1 MRFVLVYTPVKIEGI
16 YKDVIK
22 GVALP
27 PQGICQLAG
36 VIRDYGEEVYLIDA
50 LAEDLSEED
59 AINRIISLNPD
70 FVGFSATTMQI
81 LYACQ
86 CARLIKEHDQS
97 INVWIGGA
105 HISACPE
112 ETMERF
118 KEFDLGVLN
127 EGEVTVKEL
136 LRYYKDGAPSLD
148 NINGII
154 YRSNGKLVKTRPRAF
169 MNDLDS
175 LPLPAWDLLPDLR
188 YNYRQS
194 VARIDR
200 LPAASLTTSRG
211 CPCKCIFC
219 ARNVYG
225 RSYRGHSAE
234 YVLKMIDFLVE
245 RYGVRSVS
253 FEDENFTVNKQRI
266 VEICKALMRKKY
278 DLKWGCVARVDMI
291 QEENLKLMK
300 KAGCTSISFG
310 IESGSQRI
318 LDILGKNLK
327 LETINKGIA
336 MTEKI
341 GIRARGYFI
350 VGHPTETI
358 ETIEETK
365 DFIKKLPFS
374 EVQVSFMTPFP
385 GTELYGTANKYGTFN
400 NEWTKLNIWTP
411 NFIPHGLTKDILM
424 VKQKQIMREF
434 FFQPTIIMRFLLR
447 MVNLR
452 YFSKYFRDGMIIFWF
467 LLKNR
472 GKENEV

>member
-1 MRFVLVYTPVKIEGI
+1 
-16 YKDVIK
+16 
-22 GVALP
+22 
-27 PQGICQLAG
+27 
-36 VIRDYGEEVYLIDA
+36 
-50 LAEDLSEED
+50 
-59 AINRIISLNPD
+59 
-70 FVGFSATTMQI
+70 
-81 LYACQ
+81 
-86 CARLIKEHDQS
+86 
-97 INVWIGGA
+97 
-105 HISACPE
+105 
-112 ETMERF
+112 
-118 KEFDLGVLN
+118 
-127 EGEVTVKEL
+127 
-136 LRYYKDGAPSLD
+136 
-148 NINGII
+148 
-154 YRSNGKLVKTRPRAF
+154 
-169 MNDLDS
+169 
-175 LPLPAWDLLPDLR
+175 
-188 YNYRQS
+188 
-194 VARIDR
+194 
-200 LPAASLTTSRG
+200 
-211 CPCKCIFC
+211 
-219 ARNVYG
+219 
-225 RSYRGHSAE
+225 
-234 YVLKMIDFLVE
+234 MIDFLVE

-300 KAGCTSISFG
+300 KAGCTSISSG

-424 VKQKQIMREF
+424 VKQKQMMREF
-434 FFQPTIIMRFLLR
+434 FFRPKIIMRFLLR
-447 MVNLR
+447 MADLR
-452 YFSKYFRDGMIIFWF
+452 NFLKYYRDGMTVFRF
-467 LLKNR
+467 LVR
-472 GKENEV
+472 S

>member
-219 ARNVYG
+219 AKNVYG

-234 YVLKMIDFLVE
+234 YVLEMAKMWHTKVIYASTSDV
-245 RYGVRSVS
+245 YGMSP
-253 FEDENFTVNKQRI
+253 
-266 VEICKALMRKKY
+266 
-278 DLKWGCVARVDMI
+278 DLPFK
-291 QEENLKLMK
+291 
-300 KAGCTSISFG
+300 
-310 IESGSQRI
+310 ESGD
-318 LDILGKNLK
+318 LLLG
-327 LETINKGIA
+327 
-336 MTEKI
+336 
-341 GIRARGYFI
+341 
-350 VGHPTETI
+350 
-358 ETIEETK
+358 
-365 DFIKKLPFS
+365 
-374 EVQVSFMTPFP
+374 P
-385 GTELYGTANKYGTFN
+385 GMVRRWSYAVAKLYGEQLTSSYYHDYD
-400 NEWTKLNIWTP
+400 
-411 NFIPHGLTKDILM
+411 IP
-424 VKQKQIMREF
+424 V
-434 FFQPTIIMRFLLR
+434 
-447 MVNLR
+447 VVLR
-452 YFSKYFRDGMIIFWF
+452 YFGGFSPRSSFAWSGGHIPIFVRAILNDEEVMIHGDGKQTRSMAYVDDLVDGTILAMENDDAIGELFNLGNDEEISVLDSAKIIHR
-467 LLKNR
+467 LANTGKALKKR
-472 GKENEV
+472 FIPFEEIFGEYKDIMRRVPDLTKAMEILGYAPKFSFEKAIKKTLAHLRK

>member
-59 AINRIISLNPD
+59 AVNRIISLNPD

-148 NINGII
+148 NINGIV
-154 YRSNGKLVKTRPRAF
+154 YRSNGKLVKTGPRAF

-245 RYGVRSVS
+245 RYWVRSVS

-266 VEICKALMRKKY
+266 VEICKVLMRKKY

-424 VKQKQIMREF
+424 VKQKQMMREF
-434 FFQPTIIMRFLLR
+434 FFRPKIIMRFLLR
-447 MVNLR
+447 MADLR
-452 YFSKYFRDGMIIFWF
+452 NFLKYYRDGMTVFRF
-467 LLKNR
+467 LVR
-472 GKENEV
+472 S

>member
-1 MRFVLVYTPVKIEGI
+1 MRFVLVYTPVKIEGVYEDI
-16 YKDVIK
+16 IK
-22 GVALP
+22 GVAVP

-36 VIRDYGEEVYLIDA
+36 VIRDFGEEVYLIDA
-50 LAEDLSEED
+50 LVENLSED
-59 AINRIISLNPD
+59 DTFNKIINLNPD

-81 LYACQ
+81 LHAYR
-86 CARLIKEHDQS
+86 CARLIKEHDQN

-112 ETMERF
+112 ETMDRF

-127 EGEVTVKEL
+127 EGEMTVKEL
-136 LRYYKDGAPSLD
+136 LRHYKDGASSRD

-154 YRSNGKLVKTRPRAF
+154 YRNNGKLVKTNPRAF
-169 MNDLDS
+169 INDLDS

-234 YVLKMIDFLVE
+234 YVLRMINFLVE

-266 VEICKALMRKKY
+266 VEICKVLMRKKY

-424 VKQKQIMREF
+424 VKQKQMMREF
-434 FFQPTIIMRFLLR
+434 FFRPKIIMRFLLR
-447 MVNLR
+447 MADLR
-452 YFSKYFRDGMIIFWF
+452 NFLKYYRDGMTVFRF
-467 LLKNR
+467 LVR
-472 GKENEV
+472 S

>member
-1 MRFVLVYTPVKIEGI
+1 MYTPVKIEGVYEDI
-16 YKDVIK
+16 IK
-22 GVALP
+22 GVAVP

-36 VIRDYGEEVYLIDA
+36 VIRDFGEEVYLIDA
-50 LAEDLSEED
+50 LVENLSED
-59 AINRIISLNPD
+59 DTFNKIISLNPD

-81 LYACQ
+81 LHAYR
-86 CARLIKEHDQS
+86 CARLIKEHDQN

-112 ETMERF
+112 ETMDRF

-127 EGEVTVKEL
+127 EGEMTVKEL
-136 LRYYKDGAPSLD
+136 LRHYKDGASSRD

-154 YRSNGKLVKTRPRAF
+154 YRNNGKLVKTNPRAF
-169 MNDLDS
+169 INDLDS

-234 YVLKMIDFLVE
+234 YVLRMIDFLVE

-266 VEICKALMRKKY
+266 IDICEALICKKY
-278 DLKWGCVARVDMI
+278 DLKWSCAARVDMI

-310 IESGSQRI
+310 IESGSQQV
-318 LDILGKNLK
+318 LDLLGKNLK
-327 LETINKGIA
+327 LEVINRGIA
-336 MTEKI
+336 MTEKM

-350 VGHPTETI
+350 IGHPTETL
-358 ETIEETK
+358 ETIEETN
-365 DFIKKLPFS
+365 DLIKKLPFS

-385 GTELYGTANKYGTFN
+385 GTELYDTASKYGTFN

-411 NFIPHGLTKDILM
+411 NFIPHGLAKDVLM
-424 VKQKQIMREF
+424 VRQKQIMREF
-434 FFQPTIIMRFLLR
+434 YFKPRTIMKFLLR
-447 MVNLR
+447 MMNLR

>member
-1 MRFVLVYTPVKIEGI
+1 MRFVLVYTPVKIEGVYEDI
-16 YKDVIK
+16 IK
-22 GVALP
+22 GVAVP

-36 VIRDYGEEVYLIDA
+36 VIRDFGEEVYLIDA
-50 LAEDLSEED
+50 LVENLSED
-59 AINRIISLNPD
+59 DTFNKIISLNPD

-81 LYACQ
+81 LHAYR
-86 CARLIKEHDQS
+86 CARLIKEHDQN

-112 ETMERF
+112 ETMDRF

-127 EGEVTVKEL
+127 EGEMTVKEL
-136 LRYYKDGAPSLD
+136 LRHYKDGASSLD

-154 YRSNGKLVKTRPRAF
+154 YRNNGKLVKTNPRAF
-169 MNDLDS
+169 INDLDS

-234 YVLKMIDFLVE
+234 YVLRMIDFLVE

-266 VEICKALMRKKY
+266 IDICEALICKKY
-278 DLKWGCVARVDMI
+278 DLKWSCAARVDMI

-310 IESGSQRI
+310 IESGSQQV
-318 LDILGKNLK
+318 LDLLGKNLK
-327 LETINKGIA
+327 LEVINRGIA
-336 MTEKI
+336 MTEKM

-350 VGHPTETI
+350 IGHPTETL
-358 ETIEETK
+358 ETIEETN
-365 DFIKKLPFS
+365 DLIKKLPFS

-385 GTELYGTANKYGTFN
+385 GTELYDTASKYGTFN

-411 NFIPHGLTKDILM
+411 NFIPHGLAKDVLM
-424 VKQKQIMREF
+424 VRQKQIMREF
-434 FFQPTIIMRFLLR
+434 YFKPRTIMKFLLR
-447 MVNLR
+447 MMNLR

>member
-1 MRFVLVYTPVKIEGI
+1 VYTPVKIEGVYEDI
-16 YKDVIK
+16 IK
-22 GVALP
+22 GVAVP

-36 VIRDYGEEVYLIDA
+36 VIRDFGEEVYLIDA
-50 LAEDLSEED
+50 LVENLSED
-59 AINRIISLNPD
+59 DTFNKIISLNPD

-81 LYACQ
+81 LHAYR
-86 CARLIKEHDQS
+86 CARLIKEHDQN

-112 ETMERF
+112 ETMDRF

-127 EGEVTVKEL
+127 EGEMTVKEL
-136 LRYYKDGAPSLD
+136 LRHYKDGASSRD

-154 YRSNGKLVKTRPRAF
+154 YRNNGKLVKTNPRAF
-169 MNDLDS
+169 INDLDS

-234 YVLKMIDFLVE
+234 YVLRMIDFLVE

-266 VEICKALMRKKY
+266 IDICEALICKKY
-278 DLKWGCVARVDMI
+278 DLKWSCAARVDMI

-310 IESGSQRI
+310 IESGSQQV
-318 LDILGKNLK
+318 LDLLGKNLK
-327 LETINKGIA
+327 LEVINRGIA
-336 MTEKI
+336 MTEKM

-350 VGHPTETI
+350 IGHPTETL
-358 ETIEETK
+358 ETIEETN
-365 DFIKKLPFS
+365 DLIKKLPFS

-385 GTELYGTANKYGTFN
+385 GTELYDTASKYGTFN

-411 NFIPHGLTKDILM
+411 NFIPHGLAKDVLM
-424 VKQKQIMREF
+424 VRQKQIMREF
-434 FFQPTIIMRFLLR
+434 YFKPRTIMKFLLR
-447 MVNLR
+447 MMNLR